1 MRASKSRKEGDIKV
15 VGRRRKDK
23 RDGID
28 WLIEDTGVYNLQINN
43 NITSIGSDQK
53 YYGHIIDSGHKNN
66 FGVAQLWRKD
76 AEDSK
81 SKKKFK

>member
-1 MRASKSRKEGDIKV
+1 M
-15 VGRRRKDK
+15 
-23 RDGID
+23 
-28 WLIEDTGVYNLQINN
+28 IEDTGVYNLQINN

-53 YYGHIIDSGHKNN
+53 DYGHIIDSGHKNN